1 MVAKKKQE
9 VVDADLMAD
18 FASDAGEGLEDVSHQ
33 DLLIPFVS
41 ILQKLSPQVNKR
53 KAEYIE
59 GAEPGMILE
68 TASRTLYDGEEKGII
83 VVPIK
88 YQRRYTEFRPR
99 DQGGGLVNDYGDDAT
114 ILDRCTQGERG
125 GYTTPEGN
133 DLIVSGNFYCFIMD
147 KDGSYRRAVIS
158 MSGSQLKKSRR
169 WNTLLMQER
178 AETPNG
184 DVFVP
189 PAYYRTYHLTTVPE
203 ENDQGDWFG
212 WEIDKAM
219 TLPEAFPNN
228 AGLIRQE
235 AKLFK
240 KDVSTQKVLPAQDP
254 TTQIEGPPKTDKRL
268 DDDIPF

>member
-1 MVAKKKQE
+1 MAAKKKQD

-18 FASDAGEGLEDVSHQ
+18 FASDAGEGLEDVNHQ

-53 KAEYIE
+53 KTEFIE

-68 TASRTLYDGEEKGII
+68 TASSTLYDGEEDGIH

-99 DQGGGLVNDYGDDAT
+99 DQGGGLVNDYGDDDS
-114 ILDRCTQGERG
+114 ILNRCTQGERG
-125 GYTTPEGN
+125 GYTTPDGN

-147 KDGSYRRAVIS
+147 ESGGYRRAVIS

-178 AETPNG
+178 AETPTG

-189 PAYYRTYHLTTVPE
+189 PAYYRVYHLTTVPE

-212 WEIDKAM
+212 WKIEKGD
-219 TLPEAFPNN
+219 TLPEAYPNN

-240 KDVSTQKVLPAQDP
+240 KDVSTNKALPAP
-254 TTQIEGPPKTDKRL
+254 VATAEIEGPAKVDKRL